1 MINNLQIERKQ
12 VILFNKLYKIKR
24 LIIINL
30 QVESSLKDWLQ
41 LQLILSIPILEQQMI
56 IEIDLLDD
64 ITRIIKIFF
73 LTLLLIILYKTIK
86 MYLLIKN
93 LKLLII
99 ELKDNIVRIY
109 QIQFQE
115 ISIQKIIEEIQY
127 NLQQL
132 KEIIIL
138 QEEIDW

>member
-1 MINNLQIERKQ
+1 
-12 VILFNKLYKIKR
+12 
-24 LIIINL
+24 
-30 QVESSLKDWLQ
+30 
-41 LQLILSIPILEQQMI
+41 
-56 IEIDLLDD
+56 
-64 ITRIIKIFF
+64 
-73 LTLLLIILYKTIK
+73 

>member
-1 MINNLQIERKQ
+1 MINNLQKERKQ

-73 LTLLLIILYKTIK
+73 LTQLLIILYKTIK

>member
-30 QVESSLKDWLQ
+30 QEESSLKDWLQ

-64 ITRIIKIFF
+64 TTRIIKIFF

-99 ELKDNIVRIY
+99 ELKENIIRSY